1 MTATSAEALTS
12 LILSARGNRPQS
24 LGCAEAEEVLDVALA
39 LLIELS
45 VSNDRIDRL
54 ERMVADLRGEPVA
67 ALRDVRYDGE
77 AAQERQEAMD
87 ALLTRALRIM
97 LDPRVQ
103 AQTEGGAG

>member
-1 MTATSAEALTS
+1 MTTTKAEALTA

-24 LGCAEAEEVLDVALA
+24 LANAEAEEVLNIALA

-54 ERMVADLRGEPVA
+54 ERMVAALRDEPVS

-77 AAQERQEAMD
+77 AAQERREAME
-87 ALLTRALRIM
+87 ALLARVLRIM

-103 AQTEGGAG
+103 PPAAAAS